1 MAERGEL
8 GEVALFTV
16 CYVSWCLGDENGSS
30 VSHEK
35 IGDVGQQ
42 RIAAGRRVTCV
53 WDLQVVVHL
62 LECLLGLGEEV
73 VDDGF
78 GELALFLVIVHF
90 EDLGSRKDRW

>member
-1 MAERGEL
+1 
-8 GEVALFTV
+8 V
-16 CYVSWCLGDENGSS
+16 LGDENGSS
-30 VSHEK
+30 VSHEE

-42 RIAAGRRVTCV
+42 RTAAGRRVTHV

-78 GELALFLVIVHF
+78 GELAFFLVIVHF
-90 EDLGSRKDRW
+90 EDLGRRKDGW